1 MSFVNKKIIFFV
13 ILFLF
18 LSFFLIFIFIS
29 PKDTDIEIYYSYAES
44 VMQNK
49 VPYRDFFVVYPPFSL
64 LPIILPG
71 FFSKNITTYKNLF
84 GLEMLTFL
92 ILIIFL
98 LYLLS
103 KRLKKDYFLV
113 ILGFLLTSIF
123 LSYTIIKRFDIFVTF
138 LIVLSTFLL
147 IEKKYCLSGIVLVF
161 GVFTK
166 FYPVVLFP
174 LFLLYIFKRGSVKK
188 SLFFI
193 SSFVIAFLVMALFLF
208 LIMPP
213 QDSGIYSFEY
223 HFTRPLHFESLY
235 GSTLLL
241 LEKTKI
247 PIFETTLKNDMY
259 GWSLY
264 DSPLLKFILPFS
276 TLFILIIFMFLF
288 YSFFKKREISNN
300 SLLKYVFSFLLIFM
314 TFNKVLSPQFL
325 IWILPLAVLVLD
337 SREFKILLFA
347 ALITFFLYPFF
358 YKSLVEKQSFAL
370 ILLFLRNILL
380 LYLSFGVLKKN
391 LFPPGPKIT
400 KSKVPQKASA
410 NTK

>member
-1 MSFVNKKIIFFV
+1 MSLFNKKIILLSV
-13 ILFLF
+13 ISLFIFLF
-18 LSFFLIFIFIS
+18 IIFIFIS
-29 PKDTDIEIYYSYAES
+29 TTDTDIKIYYSYAQS
-44 VMQNK
+44 ILQNK

-71 FFSKNITTYKNLF
+71 FFSTNITTYKNLF

-92 ILIIFL
+92 ILTIFL

-113 ILGFLLTSIF
+113 ILGFLLISIF

-147 IEKKYCLSGIVLVF
+147 VKKKYCLSGVLLIF

-166 FYPVVLFP
+166 FYPIILFP
-174 LFLLYIFKRGSVKK
+174 LFFLYIFKKESVKK
-188 SLFFI
+188 SLFFVF
-193 SSFVIAFLVMALFLF
+193 SSGVTFFIIVLFLF

-213 QDSGIYSFEY
+213 QGSGLYSLEY
-223 HFTRPLHFESLY
+223 QFTRPLHFESFY

-241 LEKTKI
+241 LEKTKV
-247 PIFETTLKNDMY
+247 PIFKTTLKNDMY

-276 TLFILIIFMFLF
+276 TLFILIMFMLLF
-288 YSFFKKREISNN
+288 YSFEKKGEISDG

-325 IWILPLAVLVLD
+325 IWILPLGLLALN
-337 SREFKILLFA
+337 SKEFKILFLVVF
-347 ALITFFLYPFF
+347 LTFFIYPPLYGI
-358 YKSLVEKQSFAL
+358 LIEKQFFAL
-370 ILLFLRNILL
+370 SLLFLRNVLL
-380 LYLSFGVLKKN
+380 VLLSFSFLRS
-391 LFPPGPKIT
+391 LLSPSPKIT
-400 KSKVPQKASA
+400 KNKIPQKSSA